1 MTLIRMSE
9 ANLNASLDSCLH
21 GAQAGDSDEARHLHT
36 MLDSMLTERD
46 GPGGR
51 MWLTEHG
58 REVLA
63 EMHRNLSHCDGGGEH
78 LHHAVMQAV
87 RLQPREDP
95 WTDNCRFVREL
106 RVAIAVANELCVQR
120 DAGGQPDLAAA
131 TRTVANRGD
140 FDLSESRIREI
151 YDGISSAIGGFTEI
165 ARC

>member
-1 MTLIRMSE
+1 
-9 ANLNASLDSCLH
+9 
-21 GAQAGDSDEARHLHT
+21 
-36 MLDSMLTERD
+36 
-46 GPGGR
+46 
-51 MWLTEHG
+51 
-58 REVLA
+58 
-63 EMHRNLSHCDGGGEH
+63 
-78 LHHAVMQAV
+78 MQAV

-131 TRTVANRGD
+131 TLTVANRGD